1 MSMTTVFFAGDGVR
15 IAADAIGDPGAH
27 PVVFL
32 HGGGQ
37 SRRSWRGAAERMADA
52 GYYTLCVDL
61 RGHGESGWA
70 TDGDYALDAYGR
82 DLERILAT
90 LDRPSALVGASRGG
104 QAALVAGARHPH
116 LARLIM
122 LADVA
127 PGIADIGVERIRA
140 FFRASKDG
148 FASADEAAALL
159 AQHRGLPRKPDASGL
174 AKALRRDESGR
185 LFWHWDPQTV
195 SPAFLGGVQED
206 AVMREAAALVS
217 SPVILVRG
225 ELSDVVTPAS
235 VQLFRTL
242 TPHLQVVE
250 AAGAGHMFTGD
261 RNEAFA
267 ETLLAHLMHFM
278 PAGI

>member
-1 MSMTTVFFAGDGVR
+1 MPMKTVYFAGDSVR
-15 IAADAIGDPGAH
+15 LAADVFGNAAAQ

-37 SRRSWRGAAERMADA
+37 SRRSWHGSAELTAAA
-52 GYYTLCVDL
+52 GYYALCVDM
-61 RGHGESGWA
+61 RGHGQSGWA

-82 DLERILAT
+82 DVERLLAT
-90 LDRPSALVGASRGG
+90 LDRPAALVGASRGG
-104 QAALVAGARHPH
+104 QAALVAGARQPH
-116 LARLIM
+116 RAGMIM

-127 PGIADIGVERIRA
+127 PGIADSGVEKIRI
-140 FFRASKDG
+140 FFRASRDG
-148 FASADEAAALL
+148 FASADEAAELL

-185 LFWHWDPQTV
+185 FFWHWDPQTV
-195 SPAFLGGVQED
+195 SPAFLGGAGED
-206 AVMREAAALVS
+206 AAMREAAARVS

-235 VQLFRTL
+235 VQLFRAL

-250 AAGAGHMFTGD
+250 VAGAGHMFTGD

-267 ETLLAHLMHFM
+267 ETLLSHLAHFM
-278 PAGI
+278 PSGQ

>member
-1 MSMTTVFFAGDGVR
+1 MAMKTVFFPGDGIR
-15 IAADAIGDPGAH
+15 LAADAFGEPAAP

-37 SRRSWRGAAERMADA
+37 SRRSWHGSAERVARA
-52 GYYTLCVDL
+52 GYYAISVDL

-70 TDGDYALDAYGR
+70 DDGDYALDAFGR
-82 DLERILAT
+82 DVERLLTT
-90 LDRPSALVGASRGG
+90 LDRPTALVGASRGG
-104 QAALVAGARHPH
+104 QAALVGAARHPH
-116 LARLIM
+116 LAGMIM

-127 PGIADIGVERIRA
+127 PGIAEAGVEKIRA

-148 FASADEAAALL
+148 FASVDEAAEVL

-174 AKALRRDESGR
+174 AKALRHGESRR

-195 SPAFLGGVQED
+195 SPAFLGGPAED
-206 AVMREAAALVS
+206 EAMREAAASVS

-225 ELSDVVTPAS
+225 ELSDLVTPAS
-235 VQLFRTL
+235 VQLFRAL
-242 TPHLQVVE
+242 TPQLQVVE
-250 AAGAGHMFTGD
+250 VSGAGHMFTGD

-267 ETLLAHLMHFM
+267 ETLLEHLARFM
-278 PAGI
+278 PLDS

>member
-1 MSMTTVFFAGDGVR
+1 MLIEPAFFAGDGVR
-15 IAADAIGDPGAH
+15 LAADAIGDPAAP

-37 SRRSWRGAAERMADA
+37 SRRSWHGSAERVASA
-52 GYYTLCVDL
+52 GYYALCIDL

-70 TDGDYALDAYGR
+70 ADGDYALDTFGR
-82 DLERILAT
+82 DVERLLAT
-90 LDRPSALVGASRGG
+90 LNRPVALVGASRGG
-104 QAALVAGARHPH
+104 QAALVAAARHPQYVSM
-116 LARLIM
+116 IM

-127 PGIADIGVERIRA
+127 PGMAETGVEKIRA

-148 FASADEAAALL
+148 FASVEEAAEML
-159 AQHRGLPRKPDASGL
+159 AQHRELPRKPDVSGL
-174 AKALRRDESGR
+174 AKALRREESGR

-195 SPAFLGGVQED
+195 SPSFLGGAAEED
-206 AVMREAAALVS
+206 AIRAAATRVS

-225 ELSDVVTPAS
+225 EFSDLVTQES
-235 VQLFRTL
+235 VRLFRTL
-242 TPHLQVVE
+242 TPQLEVVE

-267 ETLLAHLMHFM
+267 GTLLMHLARFM
-278 PAGI
+278 PLDR